1 MMNACIFK
9 TMNNNLLYKHK
20 FRIALFFMIIAA
32 YSCRTDHE
40 KGFPDNLKCEY
51 MINPLGI
58 DIPHPRLTWKM
69 NDERM
74 GARQT
79 SLRVFVGTDSAGV
92 AEGKANMWSS
102 GHINSDRN
110 LVTYDGDSLRP
121 CTRYYWAV
129 LTKGRARRREGISAV
144 ASFETGMMSTLNWKA
159 SWISD
164 SRDIKLKPAPY
175 FRKEFKISG
184 KIRSARVYLAV
195 AGLYELYL
203 NGKKSGDAMLDPA
216 FTRFDRRTLY
226 VVHDVTSL
234 LNYGNNAIGVLLG
247 NGWYNHQSTAVW
259 FFHEAPWRARPKF
272 CAELHLTFDDGSKE
286 IICTD
291 TGWKTSTGPVVFNS
305 IYTAEHYDARLE
317 QPDWNIAG
325 FNDSKWKDPIAVSAP
340 SQNITAQV
348 MHPVRAVDT
357 VPAKKM
363 TKYDGRTWVF
373 DLGRNI
379 AGVSSLTVTGDA
391 GTVIRLKHAER
402 VDRSG
407 HADQS
412 NIDVHYRPTDN
423 SDPFQTDIFIISGK
437 GEETFRPKF
446 NYKGFRYVEVISS
459 RPLDLTRESLTG
471 YFMHS
476 DVPPAGRITSSDT
489 LLNKIWQATNNS
501 YLSNLYGYPTDC
513 PQREKN
519 GWTGDAHIASE
530 TGLYN
535 FDGITV
541 YEKWLRDH
549 KDEQQPNGV
558 LPAIIPTSGWGYH
571 WANGPDWTST
581 IAIIPWNIYLFY
593 GDPYILGECYDN
605 IKRYVDH
612 ITAIS
617 PSGLTDWGL
626 GDWIPIR
633 SVAPKELTSSV
644 YYFTDALILSKAAG
658 LLGKKEDHEKY
669 ATLAS
674 KIKDAINN
682 AYLDTA
688 KGIYGKG
695 LQTEQCVPLQWGI
708 VPDRLKQKVADNL
721 AKAIMNNGGKM
732 DVGLLGTKAILNA
745 LSENGYADLAFELAA
760 KDKFPSWGWW
770 IVNGA
775 TTLYENWPID
785 SKSDI
790 SLNHIMF
797 GEIGAW
803 MYKGPGGIFPDEK
816 NPGFK
821 NIILKPR
828 FVKGLDRFEAAHDG
842 PYGMIVSS
850 WRREGE
856 SIIYEVKVPANST
869 ATLFIKGSEIT
880 EGGKKLSSNR
890 YVKEEKNDE
899 SSRILY
905 LASGKYSFNISEKKK

>member
-1 MMNACIFK
+1 
-9 TMNNNLLYKHK
+9 MNNSLFLKHISRLV
-20 FRIALFFMIIAA
+20 FFFMMIAA
-32 YSCRTDHE
+32 YSCRVDHE
-40 KGFPDNLKCEY
+40 KAFPGSLKCEY
-51 MINPLGI
+51 LVNPVGI
-58 DIPHPRLTWKM
+58 DNSHPRLTWKLH
-69 NDERM
+69 DERM

-79 SLRVFVGTDSAGV
+79 SFRVFVGTDSAGV
-92 AEGKANMWSS
+92 AEGKGNMWSS
-102 GHINSDRN
+102 GRINSERN
-110 LVTYDGDSLRP
+110 LVTYGGDSLKP
-121 CTRYYWAV
+121 FTRYYWTV
-129 LTKGRARRREGISAV
+129 LTKGHARRRTGISAV
-144 ASFETGMMSTLNWKA
+144 ASFETGMMNTLNWKA

-184 KIRSARVYLAV
+184 KIRSARAYIAA
-195 AGLYELYL
+195 AGLYELYI

-216 FTRFDRRTLY
+216 YTRFDRRTLY

-234 LNYGNNAIGVLLG
+234 LNTGNNAIGVLLG

-272 CAELHLTFDDGSKE
+272 CAELHLTYDDGSKE

-291 TGWKTSTGPVVFNS
+291 TDWKTSTGPVIFNS

-317 QPDWNIAG
+317 QPGWNIAG

-348 MHPVRAVDT
+348 MHPIRAVDT
-357 VPAKKM
+357 IPAKKM
-363 TKYDGRTWVF
+363 TRYDGRTWVF

-379 AGVSSLTVTGDA
+379 AGVSSITVSGDA

-423 SDPFQTDIFIISGK
+423 SDPFQTDIFILSGK
-437 GEETFRPKF
+437 GTETFRPKF

-459 RPLDLTRESLTG
+459 RPLDLKKESLTG

-476 DVPPAGRITSSDT
+476 DVPPAGRIASSDT

-593 GDPYILGECYDN
+593 GDPNILRECYDN

-612 ITAIS
+612 INAIS

-626 GDWIPIR
+626 GDWIPIK

-644 YYFTDALILSKAAG
+644 YYFTDALILSKAAN

-669 ATLAS
+669 ASLAS

-682 AYLDTA
+682 TYLDTA

-695 LQTEQCVPLQWGI
+695 YQTEQCVPLYWGI
-708 VPDRLKQKVADNL
+708 VPDGLKQKVADNL
-721 AKAIMNNGGKM
+721 AKSIMNNGGKM

-745 LSENGYADLAFELAA
+745 LSENGYADLAFELAT

-803 MYKGPGGIFPDEK
+803 MYKAPGGILADEK

-828 FVKGLDRFEAAHDG
+828 FVKGLDRFEAVHDG
-842 PYGMIVSS
+842 PYGTIVSS

-856 SIIYEVKVPANST
+856 SISYEVKVPANST
-869 ATLFIKGSEIT
+869 ATLFIKAPEVT
-880 EGGKKLSSNR
+880 EGGRKLSSNR
-890 YVKEEKNDE
+890 YIKEEKNDDG
-899 SSRILY
+899 SRILY
-905 LASGKYSFNISEKKK
+905 LESGKYSFNISEKKK